1 MSHTE
6 GATGRLLKLKKLPDD
21 FEEIYTIAGLMIGK
35 ANNSQDI
42 VFFYPPTGEA
52 WILQH
57 LSSFDPLGFVDLTK
71 HDDDY
76 MFSASW
82 YNGGGSLDE
91 VIAEKFT
98 KLLGE
103 KT

>member
-42 VFFYPPTGEA
+42 VFFYPPNRRGMDTPA
-52 WILQH
+52 PIILRPPWVCRP
-57 LSSFDPLGFVDLTK
+57 DK
-71 HDDDY
+71 
-76 MFSASW
+76 AR
-82 YNGGGSLDE
+82 
-91 VIAEKFT
+91 
-98 KLLGE
+98 
-103 KT
+103 